1 MNATGTPATSR
12 TRADTVRQLEHEV
25 GVMIRRVRRVIHERA
40 QAVHPDLQAASYL
53 MLAYL
58 GDHGPTRSSAVAELF
73 SIDKGAISRQVQH
86 LADLGLLERTPD
98 PADGRATLLVVTEE
112 GQARLAEVTTHRR
125 QYLDRRLGDWS
136 DEELSAFVAGLAR
149 YNAALD

>member
-1 MNATGTPATSR
+1 MSARTAPTAS

-40 QAVHPDLQAASYL
+40 QAVHPDLQPASYL

-73 SIDKGAISRQVQH
+73 NIDKGAISRQVQH
-86 LADLGLLERTPD
+86 LADLGLLERMPD
-98 PADGRATLLVVTEE
+98 PDDGRATLLVVTDE
-112 GQARLAEVTTHRR
+112 GRTRLAEVTTHRR
-125 QYLDRRLGDWS
+125 EYLDRRLGDWS
-136 DEELSAFVAGLAR
+136 DEELSTFVAGLAR
-149 YNAALD
+149 YNAALE